1 MFPAI
6 FDSPDYRLKFSTT
19 STRYTKLHEGDVLD
33 KKTRL
38 NALSNGCPASPSSQ
52 LWAWAVSGAARSRQ
66 QWTGEHH
73 RQAKTHEKSTIKRV
87 LSYVR

>member
-33 KKTRL
+33 KKTSL

-73 RQAKTHEKSTIKRV
+73 RQATTPEKSTIKRV
-87 LSYVR
+87 LSHVR